1 MSAPPTKQTEPI
13 AVVGSAGRFPGGCN
27 TPSKLWDLLR
37 SPRDLLREIPKER
50 FNIDAFYHPD
60 PLHHGTTNTRY
71 SYFLD
76 EDPAQFDAQFFGI
89 TPAEAEAIDPQ
100 QRLLLETVYES
111 LCAAGLPIERLRG
124 SDTGVYIG
132 LMCDDWS
139 SMIQKDIDALPTYT
153 GTGTARS
160 ILSNRVSYFFDWQG
174 PSMTIDTACSS
185 SLVAVHEAVRLLR
198 SGDSTV
204 AIAAG
209 ANLILNPTQYV
220 AESNLRMLSPTGRS
234 RMWDASADGYARG
247 EGIASVVLKTLSQ
260 AIADGDSIECII
272 RETGV
277 NQDGRTSG
285 LTVPSNIAQTKL
297 IRETYARAGLDLS
310 KPSDRPQL
318 FHAHGT
324 GTKAG
329 DPQEAQAIHN
339 AFFSGSQ
346 SQDAVEDADELFVH
360 SIKTIIGHT
369 EGTAGLA
376 SLIGTSLAI
385 QNSTIPPNMHFK
397 MLNPDIAPYY
407 KHLKVPT
414 SAHPWPTLLDGG
426 VKRASINSFGFGG
439 TNAHAIIEE
448 YVPQVNAVPILST
461 PASAHFTPLVFSA
474 SSSASLKTVLA
485 DQLKYLMSNPQV
497 SLRELSWTLA
507 HRRSTLSYRKYIS
520 GRSYDDLCINLG
532 EALNSEDSNLDARSA
547 NVEEPKILGVFTGQG
562 AQWARMGAELL
573 EASPFVEK
581 RIAELDESL
590 ASLPE
595 SDRPGWTI
603 REELL
608 ADDLASRLSE
618 AALSQPLCTA
628 LQIILVDLIE
638 SAGIKFAAVVGH
650 SSGEIGAAYAAGFIS
665 AHDAIRIAY
674 YRGVHTK
681 LASSP
686 NKDVKG
692 AMAAVGMTVE
702 EAAGLLEEHSL
713 SDRISIAAFNSSSSL
728 TLSGDEDAIDETVEI
743 LKGQSKFARRLKV
756 DKAYHSAHMQ
766 SCAESYLQSLQNCN
780 MKPLEPT
787 GHRPQWFSSVSEDV
801 TMTSA
806 LCGSEYWVRNMTQPV
821 LFSDAITSAVD
832 NIGSFNLAI
841 EVGPHP
847 ALKGPAVDNLIE
859 NGVVLP
865 YTGLLARGKDDIEQ
879 LSSALGFI
887 WTNLSAG
894 LVDFGT
900 FDRTINGDDAAM
912 TVIKNLPSY
921 PFNHQYSYWAEPRSS
936 RTYKQLK
943 TRPNPVLGMPSV
955 TTTTSSEAQWRNML
969 SPKEVPWM
977 QGHKLQG
984 QIIFPATGY
993 IAMAIEAVKALAGGK
1008 SLSQIRV
1015 EDLLLERAIAFNDDS
1030 ATTETLFSVYIDDSG
1045 HDSISATFA
1054 CYSCPDGDHSMIRN
1068 AVGRIYVKL
1077 GPSEASSL
1085 PFTSAEAGFNM
1096 VDVGID
1102 RFYKELSRIGYNYA
1116 EPFKG
1121 MTSIRRRLGIA
1132 RGVLADQS
1140 GSAWEDELVI
1150 HPGMLDTALQT
1161 LFAAF
1166 SYPGDES
1173 LRSLHVP
1180 VSIDSIIINPY
1191 FSPVNG
1197 MKQLHVPWE
1206 TVVRDDEKS
1215 HIKADVQLF
1224 SQDSQHTFVQ
1234 IEGVSLKPFT
1244 VARPEDDVTLF
1255 SHFEYLRDSPDG
1267 ESAAIGD
1274 RLGPDELRSARDM
1287 ERIAFFYLRQV
1298 SEMSV
1303 DDRAQALKHHQHLMA
1318 WADYTVEK
1326 CRKGDHPSVAPECL
1340 NDTQADIL
1348 ALTDKYRHHVDA
1360 LLIESTGQNLPAT
1373 IRAKDSI
1380 LQHMTKDNLL
1390 GRFYEEGIGL
1400 STANWWLAHMVKQ
1413 ISHRY
1418 PAMKILE
1425 IGAGTGGTTQATLP
1439 SLGTSFSSYTYTD
1452 VSSGFFEAAEDKFK
1466 TYADRMVFKVFD
1478 MVKSPAEQGFTEGSY
1493 DMILASNVLHVA
1505 EDLDVMMGN
1514 VRKLLKPGGFLVNL
1528 ETVTNDMLRNGI
1540 IMGGLPGWWI
1550 GAESGRPHGPM
1561 LDLASWNSLLKR
1573 CGFGGI
1579 ETSTPVYDS
1588 IHAVAVWA
1596 AQATD
1601 DRVALLKDPL
1611 AAQPSTKADAHLV
1624 IVGGSS
1630 LSTFTLL
1637 ESVKSQLQDRF
1648 SSFEHLRSVESLDK
1662 ATLPPGSTVLSLADL
1677 DEPVMKSVT
1686 QAKMDGLKTLWTQA
1700 RNILWVT
1707 KGVRYENPFSYMMFG
1722 IGRVV
1727 RFENPNINLQL
1738 LDVDS
1743 ISDEV
1748 GSYISEALLRHQFL
1762 DNWKKERDV
1771 VDMLWSSEPEV
1782 FLSQGTTLMPRLYQ
1796 NKAQNDRLNSIRRK
1810 IVQDI
1815 DPKTTSLRLVEE
1827 GGAVDLE
1834 QVSPLELMASTPDH
1848 ANRREIAFKQTLLQA
1863 IQVGDL
1869 GKLTLF
1875 IGADPENPKSAVLG
1889 LTETLTSPALVDASC
1904 TVEIPDSA
1912 EFGRMA
1918 LVTTAAHLVAD
1929 NLVHN
1934 IPKGANLMI
1943 HEADKLLRTAVSF
1956 KAKASGITTLFTTS
1970 RSDRRSSDCTFVHTA
1985 LPTRLLKKLVKD
1997 NTCAF
2002 VDLSPPGS
2010 LSSDVGRAISKEL
2023 PSCCS
2028 YRASR
2033 DLLSSIP
2040 RLRPGSSLSDARERL
2055 SKAWS
2060 DATKATVPI
2069 DEVGSIS
2076 LNDISNHHPADEP
2089 LTVVDWTASTIRVRI
2104 RPIDK
2109 NDIFRPDRTYL
2120 LIGLSGEVGQSIC
2133 QWMVYHG
2140 ARHVVLTSRKPG
2152 VDPAFIHHLE
2162 SLGADVRSM
2171 SLDITSRDSLMRCL
2185 DTIKRTM
2192 PPIAGVSNGA
2202 LIVADSPFTEMTLD
2216 GMNKVLKPKVD
2227 GSMLLDEVFYDEP
2240 LDFFIMFSSLTA
2252 CLGNSGQSNYAA
2264 ANMFMTT
2271 LAFQR
2276 RARGVPGSVIDLS
2289 SLMGI
2294 GHVGRSDVFNAD
2306 YFRSLGATSVSE
2318 VDLHQMFAEAIHVGR
2333 PDSKESAEI
2342 VTGMSPMLRSELE
2355 DMKVQ
2360 YRMDL
2365 KFGHFCLEQSCNKGE
2380 TSASSKVPVRV
2391 QLKTVKTRGEAM
2403 RVLLDSLVARVKKV
2417 LQIPADEVV
2426 HETEPLIERGVDS
2439 LVALDIRSWFMK
2451 ELDVDMPVLK
2461 VLGGNSIL
2469 DLIKDSLE
2477 RLPSSVL
2484 DTSTLTEDL
2493 DIPARRQ
2500 PATKPLPE
2508 APSAEDL
2515 YIHADNLLPA
2525 PSTAPSLNGTST
2537 PTSTTSNDGTGSS
2550 YPASNAENDIK
2561 APTVRDSIINS
2572 STEVTELMSFGQTRF
2587 WFLHHALQDSTTFN
2601 VAVSVRLEGMMEL
2614 ERFERALEAV
2624 AEKHEAMRTR
2634 YFWGGEEGDIPMQ
2647 GILSK
2652 PLVRLSHKRISDKA
2666 EAGKALEEMRD
2677 VKWDLNGWESMKFVL
2692 LSLSDNTHWLI
2703 FGCHHITIDGVSIQ
2717 LIFADLEMAYQG
2729 QTLTPLPDKSQYRTY
2744 STLQRKQFELGSF
2757 QKDIDFY
2764 RNIIPSDVQP
2774 IPLLSFAKLTARQPQ
2789 TSYKTFRADIR
2800 LDASSTAQIKQ
2811 IARHNQATNFHLY
2824 LSVLQALLF
2833 RLLPNTNEVF
2843 IGIADANRNDEQF
2856 LQTLGFFLNL
2866 LPIRFERPSHK
2877 TKFGGSIK
2885 NARNKVYAAL
2895 EHSALPFDL
2904 LLSEL
2909 GVSRSANSPPVFQ
2922 VFVDYRQGTQE
2933 RAKFASFDAAG
2944 EEWYHP
2950 RTGYDISLDLL
2961 ENAEGDTLVTLQLQ
2975 QSLYTQEQT
2984 ELFARAYVNLLK
2996 GLTKAPGGDIPIMA
3010 PSVWADE
3017 DITKALQVGKGP
3029 ETPLSWPETVSHRI
3043 DDVVKNFG
3051 YKPALKVGT
3060 NTALTYEDMGRRV
3073 DAIAQYMVSEGV
3085 TNGDVVGVFQAPGT
3099 DWICSMLAIL
3109 RVGATYLPLDLRNSI
3124 HRLQDSVR
3132 IAKPGMLLVDPSTL
3146 EALKSITTG
3155 NAEVVDIFSIFHNTS
3170 VAYQVSAARGQDTAV
3185 ILFTSGSTGEPKGI
3199 RIKHSNLVAQNE
3211 GFSKQCDI
3219 SPGEAFNVLQQ
3230 SAFSFDFSLE
3240 QIFVALCNGGC
3251 LHIVPS
3257 EIRGDPFEVTRMILE
3272 ENINYTSG
3280 TPTEYEM
3287 WLRNASEHLTQC
3299 HQWNFAFFGG
3309 EAFSDEFVSD
3319 FRKLGLSDLKVF
3331 NNYGPSETTIA
3342 CTHQGRIDYRNSALE
3357 CPLPAG
3363 FAAPNY
3369 AIYIVDENLNLL
3381 PINVPGEVLIGG
3393 AGVTGGYVDLDSLT
3407 QERFLPTKFI
3417 QSGSHLANNGWT
3429 TLYRTG
3435 DRGLLREDGGLVI
3448 RGRIDGDTQV
3458 KIRGFR
3464 VELAEIETIILESSK
3479 GSLKHAVVTLRE
3491 SEGAGFL
3498 AAHVVFS
3505 RHHPEAGRAEY
3516 LAGLQAK
3523 LQVPDY
3529 MRPAIIVALD
3539 QLPVTAHSKFDRAAV
3554 KALPLDAPLSTERD
3568 LANGREM
3575 TPVEAKLEE
3584 LWRSVLPFTP
3594 TAAITPESNFFHVG
3608 GSSLLLVKLHRM
3620 VKQRFSAAPKLVE
3633 LMNAGKLSDMTA
3645 IIEATLSTKID
3656 WAAETA
3662 VPDTW
3667 SEEFPMPL
3675 VKTSPRVQGRGL
3687 NVLLTGATG
3696 YLGRHLVPALVQSEQ
3711 IAKVFC
3717 LVRRESD
3724 VDLLRKASE
3733 KIIIYTGDLGE
3744 IDLGLSK
3751 DEFSQLSR
3759 DSDII
3764 LHSGANRSFWDDY
3777 EVLRPANTNSIKEL
3791 ARLALP
3797 RRIPF
3802 HFISSGSVRIY
3813 GDEEGPKIYNIDQS
3827 LPISPTPPNDGSD
3840 GYVASKWAAEKFL
3853 RTVASQLQLPVTIHK
3868 PMPVPGYGPDDSH
3881 AEPESDHMVNELVDI
3896 TKKLQVRPTMEGLQG
3911 WADIVDTQSVVNDI
3925 LDSILP
3931 EQGVEL
3937 QEVLHTAVRRIN
3949 WQRFIAELHSNPEL
3963 TCLPSKDTLLW
3974 IGQAK
3979 RSGYSYLMPAHRLV
3993 VVNEDE
3999 EMVSRR

>member
-1 MSAPPTKQTEPI
+1 MSAPSTQPPEPI

-37 SPRDLLREIPKER
+37 SPRDLLREVPKER

-60 PLHHGTTNTRY
+60 PLHHGTTNTRH

-76 EDPAQFDAQFFGI
+76 EDPAKFDAQFFSI
-89 TPAEAEAIDPQ
+89 PPAEAEAIDPQ
-100 QRLLLETVYES
+100 QRLLMETVYES
-111 LCAAGLPIERLRG
+111 LCAAGLPMERLRG
-124 SDTGVYIG
+124 SNTGVYIG

-160 ILSNRVSYFFDWQG
+160 ILSNRVSYFFDWHG

-198 SGDSTV
+198 SGDSNV

-209 ANLILNPTQYV
+209 ANLILNPAQYV

-329 DPQEAQAIHN
+329 DPQEAQAIRN
-339 AFFSGSQ
+339 AFFAEGQ
-346 SQDAVEDADELFVH
+346 VENADKLFVH

-385 QNSTIPPNMHFK
+385 QNHTIPPNMHFK
-397 MLNPDIAPYY
+397 TLNPDITPYY
-407 KHLKVPT
+407 KHLHVPT
-414 SAHPWPTLLDGG
+414 SAHAWPTLADGG

-448 YVPQVNAVPILST
+448 YVSQSKTVPTLST
-461 PASAHFTPLVFSA
+461 PVTTHFSPLIFSA
-474 SSSASLKTVLA
+474 SSSASLKTMLA
-485 DQLKYLMSNPQV
+485 DQLKYLISNPQV

-507 HRRSTLSYRKYIS
+507 HRRSTLSYRKHIS
-520 GRSYDDLCINLG
+520 GRSYDDLCVNLG
-532 EALNSEDSNLDARSA
+532 EVLNSEDAKLDTRST
-547 NVEEPKILGVFTGQG
+547 NVDEPKILGVFTGQG

-595 SDRPGWTI
+595 PDRPEWTI
-603 REELL
+603 KEQFL
-608 ADDLASRLSE
+608 ADASTSRLSE

-628 LQIILVDLIE
+628 LQIILVDLIQ

-665 AHDAIRIAY
+665 AHDAIRVAY

-692 AMAAVGMTVE
+692 AMAAVGLTAE
-702 EAAGLLEEHSL
+702 EATELLDEHSL

-728 TLSGDEDAIDETVEI
+728 TLSGDEDAIDEAVEI
-743 LKGQSKFARRLKV
+743 LKVQSKFARRLKV

-766 SCAESYLQSLQNCN
+766 SCAEPYLQSLQNCD
-780 MKPLEPT
+780 MASLEPT
-787 GHRPQWFSSVSEDV
+787 SDRPRWFSSVSEDV
-801 TMTSA
+801 VMTSD
-806 LCGSEYWVRNMTQPV
+806 LCESQYWVSNMTQPV

-832 NIGSFNLAI
+832 SIGSFDLAI

-847 ALKGPAVDNLIE
+847 ALKGPAVDNLTE
-859 NGVVLP
+859 NGITLP
-865 YTGLLARGKDDIEQ
+865 YTGLIARGKDDVEQ
-879 LSSALGFI
+879 LSSALGFV
-887 WTNLSAG
+887 WTNLGAG
-894 LVDFGT
+894 SVDFDT
-900 FDRTINGDDAAM
+900 FDKTINGDDATMIA
-912 TVIKNLPSY
+912 IKNLPSY

-993 IAMAIEAVKALAGGK
+993 IAMAIEAVKALAGDTA
-1008 SLSQIRV
+1008 LSHIKI
-1015 EDLLLERAIAFNDDS
+1015 EDLVLERAIAFNDES
-1030 ATTETLFSVYIDDSG
+1030 ATTETLFSVNVDESDG
-1045 HDSISATFA
+1045 DSIAANFA

-1077 GPSEASSL
+1077 GTSDASSL
-1085 PFTSAEAGFNM
+1085 PFVTSQGDFNM

-1102 RFYKELSRIGYNYA
+1102 RFYKELSKIGYNYS

-1121 MTSIRRRLGIA
+1121 MTNIRRKLGIA

-1140 GSAWEDELVI
+1140 GSAWQDELVI

-1180 VSIDSIIINPY
+1180 VSIDSIVINPH
-1191 FSPVNG
+1191 FSLAIG
-1197 MKQLHVPWE
+1197 MKQPQVPWE
-1206 TVVRDDEKS
+1206 TVVRDDDKS

-1224 SQDSQHTFVQ
+1224 SEDSQHTFVQ

-1244 VARPEDDVTLF
+1244 AARPEDDVTLF

-1274 RLGPDELRSARDM
+1274 RLSPEELRIARDM

-1298 SEMSV
+1298 SEMSAE
-1303 DDRAQALKHHQHLMA
+1303 DRANALKHHQHLMA
-1318 WADYTVEK
+1318 WADYTVDK
-1326 CRKGDHPSVAPECL
+1326 CRKGDHLSVAPECL
-1340 NDTQADIL
+1340 NDTQEDIL

-1380 LQHMTKDNLL
+1380 LQHMTKNNLL

-1439 SLGTSFSSYTYTD
+1439 SLGASFSSYTYTD

-1466 TYADRMVFKVFD
+1466 TYADRMIFKVFD
-1478 MVKSPAEQGFTEGSY
+1478 MVKSPTEQGFTEGSY

-1514 VRKLLKPGGFLVNL
+1514 VRKLLKPSGFLVNL

-1561 LDLASWNSLLKR
+1561 LDLESWDGLLKR

-1579 ETSTPVYDS
+1579 ETSTPIYDS

-1596 AQATD
+1596 AQASD
-1601 DRVALLKDPL
+1601 DRVALLKEPL
-1611 AAQPSTKADAHLV
+1611 AAQASAKSDTHLA
-1624 IVGGSS
+1624 IVGGNS

-1637 ESVKSQLQDRF
+1637 ETVKSQLQERF

-1662 ATLPPGSTVLSLADL
+1662 TTLPSGSTVLCLADL

-1686 QAKMDGLKTLWTQA
+1686 EAKMEGLKTLWTQG

-1738 LDVDS
+1738 LDVDNVGS
-1743 ISDEV
+1743 EV

-1762 DNWKKERDV
+1762 DAWKKEGKAD
-1771 VDMLWSSEPEV
+1771 DLLWSSEPEV
-1782 FLSQGTTLMPRLYQ
+1782 FLSQSTTLIPRLYQ
-1796 NKAQNDRLNSIRRK
+1796 NKAQNDRVNSIRRK
-1810 IVQDI
+1810 IVQDV
-1815 DPKTTSLRLVEE
+1815 DPKTTTLRLVEE

-1834 QVSPLELMASTPDH
+1834 QVTPLEVMASGPAHT
-1848 ANRREIAFKQTLLQA
+1848 NRRQITFNQTLLQA

-1869 GKLTLF
+1869 GKFTLF
-1875 IGADPENPKSAVLG
+1875 VGTDPQNPKSAVLG
-1889 LTETLTSPALVDASC
+1889 LADTSISPALVDTSC
-1904 TVEIPDSA
+1904 TVEIPASA

-1918 LVTTAAHLVAD
+1918 LVTTAAHLIADQLVA
-1929 NLVHN
+1929 N
-1934 IPKGANLMI
+1934 IPRGAILMI
-1943 HEADKLLRTAVSF
+1943 HEADKLLRAAVSL

-1970 RSDRRSSDCTFVHTA
+1970 RTDRRSSDCTFVHTA
-1985 LPTRLLKKLVKD
+1985 LPTRLLKKLIKN

-2002 VDLSPPGS
+2002 VDLSAPGS
-2010 LSSDVGRAISKEL
+2010 LSSEGGRAISKEL
-2023 PSCCS
+2023 PSYCS
-2028 YRASR
+2028 YRVSK
-2033 DLLSSIP
+2033 DLFSSTP
-2040 RLRPGSSLSDARERL
+2040 HLRPGSSLSDAKELL
-2055 SKAWS
+2055 SQAWS
-2060 DATKATVPI
+2060 NATKASVPI
-2069 DEVGSIS
+2069 DEVGTIS
-2076 LNDISNHHPADEP
+2076 LSEISSHRPAEEP
-2089 LTVVDWTASTIRVRI
+2089 LAVVDWTVSAVLVRVH
-2104 RPIDK
+2104 PIDK
-2109 NDIFRPDRTYL
+2109 NDIFRSDRTYL

-2140 ARHVVLTSRKPG
+2140 ARHVVLTSRKP
-2152 VDPAFIHHLE
+2152 VVEPAFIHYLE
-2162 SLGADVRSM
+2162 SLGADVRAM

-2192 PPIAGVSNGA
+2192 PPIAGISNGA

-2227 GSMLLDEVFYDEP
+2227 GSILLDEIFHDEP

-2318 VDLHQMFAEAIHVGR
+2318 VDLHQMFAEAIDVGR

-2355 DMKVQ
+2355 DTKVQ

-2365 KFGHFCLEQSCNKGE
+2365 KFGHFCIEQSCNKGE
-2380 TSASSKVPVRV
+2380 ASASSKVPVRV
-2391 QLKTVKTRGEAM
+2391 QLKTIKTRGEAM
-2403 RVLLDSLVARVKKV
+2403 RVLLDSFVARVKKV

-2426 HETEPLIERGVDS
+2426 HENEPLIERGVDS
-2439 LVALDIRSWFMK
+2439 LVALDIRSWFLR

-2477 RLPSSVL
+2477 RMPSSIL
-2484 DTSTLTEDL
+2484 DISTLTEGV
-2493 DIPARRQ
+2493 DIPAPRQ
-2500 PATKPLPE
+2500 AASKPRLE
-2508 APSAEDL
+2508 VPSAEDFSL
-2515 YIHADNLLPA
+2515 HPDNLLPA
-2525 PSTAPSLNGTST
+2525 PSTAPSFNGTST
-2537 PTSTTSNDGTGSS
+2537 PASTTSKDDIDSS
-2550 YPASNAENDIK
+2550 SSISNAENDIK
-2561 APTVRDSIINS
+2561 EPAMRELIIDS
-2572 STEVTELMSFGQTRF
+2572 STEITEPMSFGQTRF
-2587 WFLHHALQDSTTFN
+2587 WFLHHALRDPTTFN
-2601 VAVSVRLEGMMEL
+2601 VAVSVRLEGIMQL
-2614 ERFERALEAV
+2614 NKFEKALEAV

-2634 YFWGGEEGDIPMQ
+2634 YFWGGEEGDIPTQ

-2652 PLVRLSHKRISDKA
+2652 PLVRLNHKKISDKA

-2677 VKWDLNGWESMKFVL
+2677 FKWDLNDWESMKFVL

-2703 FGCHHITIDGVSIQ
+2703 LGCHHITIDGVSIQ

-2729 QTLTPLPDKSQYRTY
+2729 QTLTPLPEKSQYRTY
-2744 STLQRKQFELGSF
+2744 STLQRKQFEQGNF

-2774 IPLLSFAKLTARQPQ
+2774 IPLLSFSKLTARQPQ
-2789 TSYKTFRADIR
+2789 TSYKTFRADVR

-2811 IARHNQATNFHLY
+2811 IARQNQATNFHLY
-2824 LSVLQALLF
+2824 LAVLQALLF
-2833 RLLPNTNEVF
+2833 RLLPSTNEIF
-2843 IGIADANRNDEQF
+2843 IGIADANRNNEQF

-2866 LPIRFERPSHK
+2866 LPIRFDRPSPK
-2877 TKFGGSIK
+2877 SKFGASIK
-2885 NARNKVYAAL
+2885 NARNKAYAAL

-2904 LLSEL
+2904 LLSQL

-2996 GLTKAPGGDIPIMA
+2996 GLTKTPGRDMPIMS

-3043 DDVVKNFG
+3043 DDMVKNFG
-3051 YKPALKVGT
+3051 YKPALKVGA
-3060 NTALTYEDMGRRV
+3060 NAVLTYQDMGNRV
-3073 DAIAQYMVSEGV
+3073 DAIAESLVNEGV
-3085 TNGDVVGVFQAPGT
+3085 FNGDVVGVFQAPGT

-3124 HRLQDSVR
+3124 HRLQNSVK
-3132 IAKPGMLLVDPSTL
+3132 IAKPAMLLVDSSTVDT
-3146 EALKSITTG
+3146 LKAVTTG
-3155 NAEVVDIFSIFHNTS
+3155 DAEVIDVSNIPRNTS
-3170 VAYQVSAARGQDTAV
+3170 AAHQESAARGQDTAV

-3199 RIKHSNLVAQNE
+3199 KIKHSNLVAQDE
-3211 GFSKQCDI
+3211 GFSKQCNID
-3219 SPGEAFNVLQQ
+3219 PTKPFNVLQQ

-3251 LHIVPS
+3251 LHIVPA
-3257 EIRGDPFEVTRMILE
+3257 ENRGDPFEVTKMILD

-3280 TPTEYEM
+3280 TPSEYEM
-3287 WLRNASEHLTQC
+3287 WFQYAQEHLKQC
-3299 HQWNFAFFGG
+3299 HQWSFAFFGG
-3309 EAFSDEFVSD
+3309 EAFSDEFVSE
-3319 FRKLGLSDLKVF
+3319 FRGLGLSDLKVF

-3342 CTHQGRIDYRNSALE
+3342 CTHQGRINYRDSELKY
-3357 CPLPAG
+3357 PLPAG
-3363 FAAPNY
+3363 FVAPNY
-3369 AIYIVDENLNLL
+3369 AIYIVDEKLNLL
-3381 PINVPGEVLIGG
+3381 PVNVPGEVLIGG
-3393 AGVTGGYVDLDSLT
+3393 VGVTVGYVGLDAIT
-3407 QERFLPTKFI
+3407 KERFLPNKFI
-3417 QSGSHLANNGWT
+3417 KPGSHLANNGWT

-3435 DRGLLREDGGLVI
+3435 DRGLLREDGALVI

-3464 VELAEIETIILESSK
+3464 VELTEIETVLLESFK
-3479 GSLKHAVVTLRE
+3479 GALKHVVVTLRE
-3491 SEGAGFL
+3491 AEGAKFL

-3505 RHHPEAGRAEY
+3505 RHHPEAGRVEY

-3539 QLPVTAHSKFDRAAV
+3539 QLPLTGHSKFDRAAV
-3554 KALPLDAPLSTERD
+3554 KALPLDGPSSTGRD

-3575 TPVEAKLEE
+3575 TPTEVKLEE
-3584 LWRSVLPFTP
+3584 LWRSVLPFAP
-3594 TAAITPESNFFHVG
+3594 TTAITPESNFFHVG
-3608 GSSLLLVKLHRM
+3608 GSSLLLVKLQRL
-3620 VKQRFSAAPKLVE
+3620 VKERFSAAPKLVE

-3645 IIEATLSTKID
+3645 VIEATLSTKID

-3662 VPDTW
+3662 IPETW
-3667 SEEFPMPL
+3667 SEEFPL
-3675 VKTSPRVQGRGL
+3675 SAVKTSPRADGTGL

-3696 YLGRHLVPALVQSEQ
+3696 YLGRHLVPALIQSEQ

-3717 LVRRESD
+3717 LVRRETD
-3724 VDLLRKASE
+3724 VDGLSKASD

-3744 IDLGLSK
+3744 VNLGLSN
-3751 DEFSQLSR
+3751 DDFDQLAR
-3759 DSDII
+3759 DSDIV

-3802 HFISSGSVRIY
+3802 HFLSSGSVRIY
-3813 GDEEGPKIYNIDQS
+3813 GDKEGPKIYNVDQS
-3827 LPISPTPPNDGSD
+3827 QPISPTPPDDGSD

-3853 RTVASQLQLPVTIHK
+3853 RAVASQLQLPVTIHK

-3881 AEPESDHMVNELVDI
+3881 ADPESDHMVNQLVDI
-3896 TKKLQVRPTMEGLQG
+3896 AKKLQVRPTMEGLQG
-3911 WADIVDTQSVVNDI
+3911 WADIMDTETVVNDI
-3925 LDSILP
+3925 LGSILS
-3931 EQGVEL
+3931 EQGVDLE
-3937 QEVLHTAVRRIN
+3937 EILHTGVRRIN
-3949 WQRFIAELHSNPEL
+3949 WQRFIAELHSDPEL
-3963 TCLPSKDTLLW
+3963 NCLPSKDTLLW

-3979 RSGYSYLMPAHRLV
+3979 RSGYSYFMPAHRLV
-3993 VVNEDE
+3993 VISEDGD
-3999 EMVSRR
+3999 MVSRR